1 MFKEDSEMNIPGKAS
16 DNDTS
21 TVSLTSSLGLTE
33 EECIEFTSSW
43 NLMAAYTLLD
53 ISGFVFNVDNI
64 KMKMN
69 VSSDEASVIIDT
81 LNSMGLLGLD
91 SQGKY
96 IARPIYV
103 DSANMPVSDVLNN
116 TLKLKKKAMDKTT
129 SKDIFGLQFEVFSP
143 QVLNKYCAEIYGL
156 LQKISE
162 ESKGKSDCEVY
173 SFDFAFTKVTG
184 NRKVK

>member
-1 MFKEDSEMNIPGKAS
+1 
-16 DNDTS
+16 
-21 TVSLTSSLGLTE
+21 
-33 EECIEFTSSW
+33 
-43 NLMAAYTLLD
+43 
-53 ISGFVFNVDNI
+53 
-64 KMKMN
+64 
-69 VSSDEASVIIDT
+69 
-81 LNSMGLLGLD
+81 
-91 SQGKY
+91 
-96 IARPIYV
+96 
-103 DSANMPVSDVLNN
+103 MPVSDVLNN

-162 ESKGKSDCEVY
+162 ESKGKPDCEVY